1 MQETEPIIIAI
12 AHQKGGVGK
21 STLAYNLATYYAKNS
36 KVGIVDADYQGTIS
50 DIFTSFG
57 EDNVLGGVDL
67 IAKSELGDYQ
77 QLLDKTAYD
86 LLIIDTPPYLSQELP
101 DIFALSDFI
110 LIPTKPAVN
119 DYLAIDRTI
128 TFAEECKKEN
138 PDVGIGIA
146 INMTVPNSS
155 FTKKI
160 REQLEQKNINV
171 LKSEVGQR
179 VEFTRYHLYTDSIFG
194 TNDKKAQEEITALAT
209 EIFNLI
215 KDQMQ

>member
-1 MQETEPIIIAI
+1 MSTETEPIIISV

-36 KVGIVDADYQGTIS
+36 VVGIVDADLQGTIS
-50 DIFTSFG
+50 DLFASFG
-57 EDNVLGGVDL
+57 EDNKLGGIDL
-67 IAKSELGDYQ
+67 ITKPDDYQ
-77 QLLDKTAYD
+77 QLLDMTKYD
-86 LLIIDTPPYLSQELP
+86 LLVIDTPPYLSQELP
-101 DIFALSDFI
+101 TIFALSDFI

-128 TFAEECKKEN
+128 DFAEECTDAN
-138 PDVGIGIA
+138 PNIGVGIA
-146 INMTVPNSS
+146 INMVVGNSN

-160 REQLEQKNINV
+160 RSQLEKKGVNV

-194 TNDKKAQEEITALAT
+194 TNDKKAQEEVTALAK
-209 EIFNLI
+209 EIFNII
-215 KDQMQ
+215 KEQMQ